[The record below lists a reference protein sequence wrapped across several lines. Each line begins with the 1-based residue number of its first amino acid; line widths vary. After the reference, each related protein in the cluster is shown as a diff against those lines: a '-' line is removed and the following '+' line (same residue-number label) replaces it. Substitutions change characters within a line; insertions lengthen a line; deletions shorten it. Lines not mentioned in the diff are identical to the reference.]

1 MIILGNGES
10 AWGCCSIATHMSKKQ
25 RPLPVETIEEIQNDL
40 PYDKPIGKKDY
51 KQDLESQLSGSTS

>member
-25 RPLPVETIEEIQNDL
+25 RPLTVETIEEIQNDL

-51 KQDLESQLSGSTS
+51 KQDL

>member
-1 MIILGNGES
+1 
-10 AWGCCSIATHMSKKQ
+10 MSKKQ

-40 PYDKPIGKKDY
+40 PYDKPIGKNDY